1 MGDSFTAVPPA
12 IAGLGAEFEAQ
23 GQQLAE
29 SANGFSGSAFQIGEA
44 FGLLGACDGALQKY
58 QSMLRSTMTGLG
70 RLAEVW
76 AQTGRQLIATAQQY
90 QIADERSAERLA
102 QIGGPR

>member
-23 GQQLAE
+23 GPQLVDA
-29 SANGFSGSAFQIGEA
+29 ANGFSGSAFQIGEA

-58 QSMLRSTMTGLG
+58 LSMLRNTMTGLG
-70 RLAEVW
+70 QLAQVW
-76 AQTGRQLIATAQQY
+76 EQTGQQLAAVAQQY
-90 QIADERSAERLA
+90 QAADERSAQGLA
-102 QIGGPR
+102 RIGGPR